1 MSNIAIIEADIFAVE
16 TEFNRVLV
24 DPSMKFC
31 REAGF
36 AIQLLEANEYLL
48 KVAMGNRQSLTNA
61 VINIAAIGISLNPA
75 KKQAYLVP
83 RDGKICLD
91 ISFMGLI
98 NLAVQDGAIKWA
110 KAELVFEKDGFLV
123 NGICVAPTH
132 TYNPFAKDRGEFAG
146 VYCVWKT
153 ADGDMLSEMMAADD
167 VLRIRGRSEA
177 YKKSQKGPWATDFGE
192 MARKTVVKRA
202 SKYWASASTRLGDA
216 IQLLNTEGGEGFSPH
231 SDEHRVAPASAIVLP
246 VVLEPEA
253 LPPFPPERLAQNK
266 WRAEIQAGNMKP
278 EHAIATLSSK
288 YSLSA
293 EQIREIENLAPVDAG
308 VTA

>member
-16 TEFNRVLV
+16 TQFNRVLV
-24 DPSMKFC
+24 DPSMSFQ

-48 KVAMGNRQSLTNA
+48 KVALGNRQSVTNA
-61 VINIAAIGISLNPA
+61 VINIASIGISLNPA
-75 KKQAYLVP
+75 KKQSYLVP

-98 NLAVQDGAIKWA
+98 DLAVQDGAIKWA

-132 TYNPFAKDRGEFAG
+132 TYNPFSKDRGEFVG

-153 ADGDMLSEMMAADD
+153 ADGDMLSEMMASDD

-177 YKKSQKGPWATDFGE
+177 YKKAQKGPWATDFGE

-202 SKYWASASTRLGDA
+202 SKYWASASDRLGSA
-216 IQLLNTEGGEGFSPH
+216 IQLLNTEGVEGFAPY
-231 SDEHRVAPASAIVLP
+231 SDEHRAVAGAVVLP
-246 VVLEPEA
+246 VVLAPDA
-253 LPPFPPERLAQNK
+253 LPPFPPERLSQNK
-266 WRAEIQAGNMKP
+266 WRAQVQAGNMTP
-278 EHAIATLSSK
+278 QHAIATLSNK

-293 EQIREIENLAPVDAG
+293 EQVLEIENLAPVDAD
-308 VTA
+308 VAA